1 MQAMAKTGRYVK
13 HNVEF
18 FTHDCDASTKKTVKL
33 LFIHF
38 GHEGRSAW
46 WALLEQLGNH
56 DYHRIDV
63 RSQEDFDLLAEDM
76 KFTPERLRE
85 ILKDMVKLN
94 AIDGELYKHGI
105 IWSQNFVDRLE
116 HLYKE
121 NRQQEKPQKPL
132 IIGGKIQFIGGETS
146 NIGGE
151 IKQSIVEHSIAEN
164 SIAEHSSAGG
174 KVDAA
179 LLKNSLFAKEN
190 YERYKT
196 IDFDKLYRKMLSD
209 NGDKPINNPEGMC
222 LTWLEKALQF
232 HDCDRESS
240 SGGSAADGDGE
251 RMHAI

>member
-1 MQAMAKTGRYVK
+1 MAKTGRYVK

-18 FTHDCDASTKKTVKL
+18 FTHDCDASIKRTVKL

-46 WALLEQLGNH
+46 WALLEQLGSH

-63 RSQEDFDLLAEDM
+63 RSQEDFDLLADAM

-85 ILKDMVKLN
+85 ILKDMVKLG

-164 SIAEHSSAGG
+164 SIAEHSGAGG
-174 KVDAA
+174 NVDDAA

-196 IDFDKLYRKMLSD
+196 IDFAKLYEKMLKA

-222 LTWLEKALQF
+222 LTWLENAHQF
-232 HDCDRESS
+232 HDCDKEVEKADKPESN
-240 SGGSAADGDGE
+240 GQAG
-251 RMHAI
+251 MHAI